1 MTMSAKHL
9 LVALTILAATPA
21 VPQAAQTDKKPAA
34 VTLASQQ
41 RAEEDKQLLSLIA
54 LTAAPLLPPV
64 MAQDHPPATPA
75 TKKPT
80 VAQALRSMRMTGN
93 ASSNRTALAA
103 TMRRK
108 ASRLASPAPLC
119 ATCACALRSAS
130 MTRKSCSTSS
140 TRKVPA

>member
-21 VPQAAQTDKKPAA
+21 VPQAAQTEKNPAA

-41 RAEEDKQLLSLIA
+41 RAEEDKELLGLIA

-75 TKKPT
+75 PKKPT
-80 VAQALRSMRMTGN
+80 VAQASPQHEDDGQRIFEQNCSRCHNAPEGFSPRITGTIVRHMRVR
-93 ASSNRTALAA
+93 ASLSKHDEEELLHFFN
-103 TMRRK
+103 
-108 ASRLASPAPLC
+108 P
-119 ATCACALRSAS
+119 
-130 MTRKSCSTSS
+130 
-140 TRKVPA
+140 

>member
-21 VPQAAQTDKKPAA
+21 VPQAAQTEKKPAA

-41 RAEEDKQLLSLIA
+41 RAEEDKQLLGLIA

-75 TKKPT
+75 PKKPT
-80 VAQALRSMRMTGN
+80 VAQASPQHEDDGQRIFEQNCSRCHNAPEGFSPSISGTIVRHMRVR
-93 ASSNRTALAA
+93 ASLSKHDAEELLHFFN
-103 TMRRK
+103 
-108 ASRLASPAPLC
+108 P
-119 ATCACALRSAS
+119 
-130 MTRKSCSTSS
+130 
-140 TRKVPA
+140 